1 MVMQSKEYESKL
13 RYMIL
18 TIPEVIGQAPGI
30 KIFGRTLKSF
40 LFATDTSLIKNTDAD
55 AVMAVYPFP
64 PQPAINQ
71 AILQTASIPVMCSVG
86 GGEVEDDRVLHM
98 AMEAEWGGA
107 FGAVLNPTA
116 DNELVAKLKKRID
129 IPTVVTVVSEK
140 EDLERRIESG
150 ADILNVSGAENT
162 CRIIEQIRNKY
173 PYIPIIATGG
183 PTDETIRET
192 IECGADAITY
202 TPPSNAELFRMTMQ
216 VYREKLQ
223 LEE

>member
-1 MVMQSKEYESKL
+1 M
-13 RYMIL
+13 
-18 TIPEVIGQAPGI
+18 
-30 KIFGRTLKSF
+30 
-40 LFATDTSLIKNTDAD
+40 
-55 AVMAVYPFP
+55 
-64 PQPAINQ
+64 
-71 AILQTASIPVMCSVG
+71 
-86 GGEVEDDRVLHM
+86 EDDRVLHM

-173 PYIPIIATGG
+173 PYIRDYRHWRPDGRNHTRNHRMRSGRDYLYAAFQRGAVSYDHAGLQGKVAVGRIIERKQKAPEVRSFLIIYKSVSWKT
-183 PTDETIRET
+183 
-192 IECGADAITY
+192 C
-202 TPPSNAELFRMTMQ
+202 L
-216 VYREKLQ
+216 
-223 LEE
+223 

>member
-1 MVMQSKEYESKL
+1 MQSKEYESKL

-140 EDLERRIESG
+140 EDLERRI
-150 ADILNVSGAENT
+150 VV
-162 CRIIEQIRNKY
+162 QIRNKY

>member
-1 MVMQSKEYESKL
+1 MK
-13 RYMIL
+13 
-18 TIPEVIGQAPGI
+18 
-30 KIFGRTLKSF
+30 
-40 LFATDTSLIKNTDAD
+40 
-55 AVMAVYPFP
+55 
-64 PQPAINQ
+64 
-71 AILQTASIPVMCSVG
+71 
-86 GGEVEDDRVLHM
+86 
-98 AMEAEWGGA
+98 WGGA